1 MNRLT
6 RTAIDDS
13 LLQQIQFANESLQNL
28 LEYINRRNAEETE
41 EIDRI
46 IKEYENLERKVNAV
60 HAHGIRRHATATDAA
75 LQDIVN
81 MCDTLQ
87 QSLSKLE
94 NAAMALPKA
103 TPTQRDTRYEL
114 IKKIGVVLNALDDV
128 ANTALSLMG

>member
-28 LEYINRRNAEETE
+28 LDFINRRNAEEAA
-41 EIDRI
+41 EIDKI

-60 HAHGIRRHATATDAA
+60 HALGMRRYATAVDAT
-75 LQDIVN
+75 LQEVVN
-81 MCDTLQ
+81 ACDALQ
-87 QSLSKLE
+87 QSVSKLE
-94 NAAMALPKA
+94 NTAMALPKA
-103 TPTQRDTRYEL
+103 TPTQRDTRHEL
-114 IKKIGVVLNALDDV
+114 VKKVDAVYAALDDV